1 VPAPVEENPG
11 IRLVLASGSPARLRV
26 LRSAGLDP
34 EVIVSGVDEDAV
46 NAASVTELALTL
58 ARLKA
63 EAVAGGLDSRDEPT
77 LVIGCDS
84 LLELDGVAHGKP
96 GDAAA
101 ATERWHRMG
110 GRSGVLHTGH
120 HVILIE
126 RDRRRVR
133 SQVCSTRVH
142 FAELSAAE
150 IEAYVA
156 TGEPLDVAG
165 GFTIDGLGG
174 AFVTG
179 LEGDHSN
186 VIGIS
191 LPLLRTMLADL
202 GVPWPALWRTA
213 PAYEHR

>member
-1 VPAPVEENPG
+1 VPAPVERDPG

-46 NAASVTELALTL
+46 SAATVTELALTL

-63 EAVAGGLDSRDEPT
+63 EAVAGGLGSRAEPT

-84 LLELDGVAHGKP
+84 LLELGGVAHGKP

-101 ATERWHRMG
+101 AIERWQRLS

-126 RDRRRVR
+126 RDRVRVR
-133 SQVCSTRVH
+133 GQLCSTTVH
-142 FAELSAAE
+142 FAELSSAE

-191 LPLLRTMLADL
+191 LPLLRTVLADL
-202 GVPWPALWRTA
+202 GVPWPTLWRTA
-213 PAYEHR
+213 PGHEDR